1 MSLLTN
7 ASAQVA
13 LQTLRSVQGSLQET
27 QSRISTGL
35 EVRSPKDN
43 PSFFLVAQT
52 VRGDLTVLE
61 GLRDNL
67 TIGINAT
74 KLAGDGLNGATDI
87 INDVQKALSLAQSG
101 SALNEVQLTINELV
115 GQIEGNIDGTN
126 FNGVNL
132 LKGTDAT
139 TITTTVIRDAGSFNL
154 QTFTL
159 LGQNLDNLE
168 LAGVGTDFYG
178 PTGTPADL
186 AAAQAVAETQFDAL
200 YRAFNSGLGSRVD
213 SNGNG
218 TVDLTAGAAG
228 GTDDVLGAAGAANT
242 FNFFGTDDD
251 VEFLASIGITANNIG
266 NVVAGDSRSVI
277 EIELN
282 TALTANAP
290 SDYIATKAAGPQ
302 AAANNG
308 VAFADAATLLQEA
321 VFSDANLRE
330 FANDSGFRAVARQIE
345 VANTDAASGTT
356 ANIQAGFVLAD
367 SLIARVNIAQTTVGI
382 FESTL
387 SSRQNFLD
395 NLTDSLELG
404 VAALVEA
411 DLDEESSRLQSL
423 QVQEQLAI
431 QALQIANQR
440 PQNILSLFR

>member
-13 LQTLRSVQGSLQET
+13 LQTLRNVQGSLQET

-61 GLRDNL
+61 GLRDDL
-67 TIGINAT
+67 TLGVNAT
-74 KLAGDGLNGATDI
+74 TIAGNGLSEVTGS
-87 INDVQKALSLAQSG
+87 INDVQRALALAQSG
-101 SALNEVQLTINELV
+101 SALNEIQLTINELV
-115 GQIEGNIDGTN
+115 GQIEGDIDGTN

-132 LKGTDAT
+132 LAGTDAT
-139 TITTTVIRDAGSFNL
+139 SITTTVIRDQGSFNL

-159 LGQNLDNLE
+159 LGQNLDSLE
-168 LAGVGTDFYG
+168 LAGVA
-178 PTGTPADL
+178 TGTFASA
-186 AAAQAVAETQFDAL
+186 AAAQVEFDAL
-200 YRAFNSGLGSRVD
+200 SRAFNSALASRLD
-213 SNGNG
+213 ANGNG
-218 TVDLTAGAAG
+218 EVDLTSG
-228 GTDDVLGAAGAANT
+228 GSDDVLGGAAPAGT
-242 FNFFGTDDD
+242 FNFFGTQDD
-251 VEFLASIGITANNIG
+251 VDFLASIGVTAADRGAI
-266 NVVAGDSRSVI
+266 VAGDTRSVI
-277 EIELN
+277 EIDL
-282 TALTANAP
+282 AAIGAGAP
-290 SDYIATKAAGPQ
+290 ADYIASKAAG
-302 AAANNG
+302 
-308 VAFADAATLLQEA
+308 AATAFGSVEDLLQEA
-321 VFSDANLRE
+321 VFSDVNLRE

-345 VANTDAASGTT
+345 VANTDAASGPT
-356 ANIQAGFVLAD
+356 ANIQAGLVLAE
-367 SLIARVNIAQTTVGI
+367 SLIARVNIAETTIGI

-404 VAALVEA
+404 IAALVEA

>member
-13 LQTLRSVQGSLQET
+13 LQTLRNVQGSLQET

-67 TIGINAT
+67 TLSVNAT
-74 KLAGDGLNGATDI
+74 TIAGQGLSEVTGS
-87 INDVQKALSLAQSG
+87 INEVQKALALAQSG
-101 SALNEVQLTINELV
+101 SALNEVQLTINELI
-115 GQIEGNIDGTN
+115 GTIEGDIDGTN

-132 LKGTDAT
+132 LAGTDAT
-139 TITTTVIRDAGSFNL
+139 SITTTVIRDQGSFNL

-159 LGQNLDNLE
+159 LGQNLDSLE
-168 LAGVGTDFYG
+168 LAGVATGIFATATD
-178 PTGTPADL
+178 
-186 AAAQAVAETQFDAL
+186 AQVEFDAL
-200 YRAFNSGLGSRVD
+200 SRAFNSGLESRLDADGDGS
-213 SNGNG
+213 
-218 TVDLTAGAAG
+218 VDLTSG
-228 GTDDVLGAAGAANT
+228 GPDDVLGAAAPAGT
-242 FNFFGTDDD
+242 FNFFGTQDD
-251 VEFLASIGITANNIG
+251 VDFLASIGITAADRGAI
-266 NVVAGDSRSVI
+266 VSGDTRSVI
-277 EIELN
+277 EIDL
-282 TALTANAP
+282 
-290 SDYIATKAAGPQ
+290 
-302 AAANNG
+302 AAALG
-308 VAFADAATLLQEA
+308 ATAPIDYVTTKTTGTVGGDAFADAATLLQEA

-345 VANTDAASGTT
+345 VANTNAANGPT

-367 SLIARVNIAQTTVGI
+367 SLIARVNIAETTIGI

-387 SSRQNFLD
+387 TSRQNFLE

>member
-7 ASAQVA
+7 ASAQTA
-13 LQTLRSVQGSLQET
+13 LQTLRSVQGNLQET
-27 QSRISTGL
+27 QDRISTGL

-74 KLAGDGLNGATDI
+74 KTAGDGLNGSTDL
-87 INDVQKALSLAQSG
+87 INDIQDALALAQSG
-101 SALNEVQLTINELV
+101 TALNEVQLTINEIV

-154 QTFTL
+154 QTFSL
-159 LGQNLDNLE
+159 LGQNLDDLE
-168 LAGVGTDFYG
+168 LAGVGTGVY
-178 PTGTPADL
+178 T
-186 AAAQAVAETQFDAL
+186 AAQAQTQFDGL
-200 YRAFNSGLGSRVD
+200 YRAFNSGLASRLD
-213 SNGNG
+213 ADGNG
-218 TVDLTAGAAG
+218 TVDLTSG
-228 GTDDVLGAAGAANT
+228 GTDDVLGAAAAAGT
-242 FNFFGTDDD
+242 FNFFGTQDDID
-251 VEFLASIGITANNIG
+251 FLASIGITANDLG
-266 NVVAGDSRSVI
+266 NVVAGDTRSVI
-277 EIELN
+277 EIELG
-282 TALTANAP
+282 TALTAAAP
-290 SDYIATKAAGPQ
+290 SDYIATKAA
-302 AAANNG
+302 AADT
-308 VAFADAATLLQEA
+308 AFADAATLLQDA

-345 VANTDAASGTT
+345 VANTNVANGVT
-356 ANIQAGFVLAD
+356 ANVQAGLVIAD

-387 SSRQNFLD
+387 TSRQNFLE

-411 DLDEESSRLQSL
+411 NLDEESSRLQSL

-431 QALQIANQR
+431 QSLQIANQR

>member
-13 LQTLRSVQGSLQET
+13 LQTLRNVQGSLQET

-67 TIGINAT
+67 TLGVNAT
-74 KLAGDGLNGATDI
+74 TIAGNGLSEVTGS
-87 INDVQKALSLAQSG
+87 INDVQRALALAQSG
-101 SALNEVQLTINELV
+101 SALNEIQLTINELV
-115 GQIEGNIDGTN
+115 GQIEGDIDGTN

-132 LKGTDAT
+132 LAGTDAT
-139 TITTTVIRDAGSFNL
+139 SITTTVIRDQGSFNL

-159 LGQNLDNLE
+159 LGQNLDSLE
-168 LAGVGTDFYG
+168 LAGVA
-178 PTGTPADL
+178 TGTFASA
-186 AAAQAVAETQFDAL
+186 AAAQVEFDAL
-200 YRAFNSGLGSRVD
+200 SRAFNSALASRLD
-213 SNGNG
+213 ANGNG
-218 TVDLTAGAAG
+218 EVDLTSG
-228 GTDDVLGAAGAANT
+228 GSDDVLGGAAPAGT
-242 FNFFGTDDD
+242 FNFFGTQDD
-251 VEFLASIGITANNIG
+251 VDFLASIGVTAADRGAI
-266 NVVAGDSRSVI
+266 VAGDTRSVI
-277 EIELN
+277 EIDL
-282 TALTANAP
+282 AAIGAGAP
-290 SDYIATKAAGPQ
+290 SDYIASKAAG
-302 AAANNG
+302 
-308 VAFADAATLLQEA
+308 AATAFGSVEDLLQEA
-321 VFSDANLRE
+321 VFSDVNLRE

-345 VANTDAASGTT
+345 VANTDAASGPT
-356 ANIQAGFVLAD
+356 ANIQAGLVLAE
-367 SLIARVNIAQTTVGI
+367 SLIARVNIAETTIGI

-404 VAALVEA
+404 IAALVEA

>member
-13 LQTLRSVQGSLQET
+13 LQTLRNVQGSLQET

-67 TIGINAT
+67 TLGVNAT
-74 KLAGDGLNGATDI
+74 TIAGNGLSEVTGS
-87 INDVQKALSLAQSG
+87 INDVQRALALAQSG
-101 SALNEVQLTINELV
+101 SALNEIQLTINELV
-115 GQIEGNIDGTN
+115 GQIEGDIDGTN

-132 LKGTDAT
+132 LAGTDAT
-139 TITTTVIRDAGSFNL
+139 SITTTVIRDQGSFNL

-159 LGQNLDNLE
+159 LGQNLDSLE
-168 LAGVGTDFYG
+168 LAGVA
-178 PTGTPADL
+178 TGTFASA
-186 AAAQAVAETQFDAL
+186 AAAQVEFDAL
-200 YRAFNSGLGSRVD
+200 SRAFNSALASRLD
-213 SNGNG
+213 AHGNG
-218 TVDLTAGAAG
+218 EVDLTSG
-228 GTDDVLGAAGAANT
+228 GSDDVLGGAAPAGT
-242 FNFFGTDDD
+242 FNFFGTQDD
-251 VEFLASIGITANNIG
+251 VDFLASIGVTAADRGAI
-266 NVVAGDSRSVI
+266 VAGDTRSVI
-277 EIELN
+277 EIDL
-282 TALTANAP
+282 AAIGAGAP
-290 SDYIATKAAGPQ
+290 SDYIASKAAG
-302 AAANNG
+302 
-308 VAFADAATLLQEA
+308 AATAFGSVEDLLQEA
-321 VFSDANLRE
+321 VFSDVNLRE

-345 VANTDAASGTT
+345 VANTDAASGPT
-356 ANIQAGFVLAD
+356 ANIQAGLVLAE
-367 SLIARVNIAQTTVGI
+367 SLIARVNIAETTIGI

-404 VAALVEA
+404 IAALVEA